1 MEKGFLSLLEL
12 ESVENNTDQEKNMPL
27 SVVVLVSSIGIG
39 CWAGSMESPVKNMK
53 FMHCKAAIL
62 KSIIKLKILSG
73 RWMCVR
79 FVKDHSQSTKR
90 W

>member
-53 FMHCKAAIL
+53 FMHCKAAI
-62 KSIIKLKILSG
+62 KEY
-73 RWMCVR
+73 
-79 FVKDHSQSTKR
+79 HQT
-90 W
+90 